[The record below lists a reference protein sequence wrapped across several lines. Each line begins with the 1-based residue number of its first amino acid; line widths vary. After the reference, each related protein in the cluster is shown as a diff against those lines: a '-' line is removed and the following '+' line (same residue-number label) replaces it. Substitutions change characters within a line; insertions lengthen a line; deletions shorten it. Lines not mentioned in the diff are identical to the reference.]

1 LGIGRNAAKHS
12 SPANLEQRRPLMS
25 RVKYAVLPAIA
36 LVVVVAVT
44 ASASPSVPEW
54 FKGGSPIGETTSIS
68 FTGKSIAGTPTLQST
83 VGNIVKCENSTSKG
97 EISGPRAIKN
107 TKVTY
112 HGCVEGT
119 AKCASTGQLEGTVVT
134 NTLVGENVYLD
145 AAHQKA
151 GVVLKAASGT
161 KFATFKCGS
170 TEVQVTGNLIAEASP
185 LNEGDK
191 TTGHLIFVQEEG
203 HQLWQKVEEAGES
216 RHIVAFL
223 VEAGVGG
230 GTKATSPLNE
240 EDTFSSAVEL
250 HRS

>member
-1 LGIGRNAAKHS
+1 
-12 SPANLEQRRPLMS
+12 MS
-25 RVKYAVLPAIA
+25 RVKYALLPAIA
-36 LVVVVAVT
+36 LVVVAAVT

-54 FKGGSPIGETTSIS
+54 FKGGSPIGEATSIS
-68 FTGKSIAGTPTLQST
+68 FTGKSISGTPTLQST
-83 VGNIVKCENSTSKG
+83 VGNKVVCESSSSKG

-112 HGCVEGT
+112 HGCAEGMT
-119 AKCASTGQLEGTVVT
+119 KCNSAGQAEGTVVT

-145 AAHQKA
+145 SAHQKA

-170 TEVQVTGNLIAEASP
+170 SEVQVTGNLIAETSP

-191 TTGHLIFVQEEG
+191 TTGRLSFAQEEG
-203 HQLWQKVEEAGES
+203 HELWEKVEEAGES
-216 RHIVAFL
+216 KHIVAFL

-230 GTKATSPLNE
+230 GTTDSSPLKE

>member
-1 LGIGRNAAKHS
+1 
-12 SPANLEQRRPLMS
+12 MS
-25 RVKYAVLPAIA
+25 RAKYILLPA
-36 LVVVVAVT
+36 VAVAVFVAVN
-44 ASASPSVPEW
+44 ASAASSVPEW
-54 FKGGSPIGETTSIS
+54 FKGGSAIGESTTIA

-83 VGNIVKCENSTSKG
+83 VGNKVVCESSTSKG

-112 HGCVEGT
+112 HGCKEGT
-119 AKCASTGQLEGTVVT
+119 TSCKSSGQTEGTIVT
-134 NTLVGENVYLD
+134 NTLNGENVYLD
-145 AAHQKA
+145 SAHSKA

-170 TEVQVTGNLIAEASP
+170 SECQVTGSLIAESAP

-191 TTGHLIFVQEEG
+191 TTGELRFAQEKG
-203 HQLWQKVEEAGES
+203 RQDWQKVEEAGES
-216 RHIVAFL
+216 KHVVAFL

-230 GTKATSPLNE
+230 GTELGTVLKE

>member
-1 LGIGRNAAKHS
+1 
-12 SPANLEQRRPLMS
+12 MS
-25 RVKYAVLPAIA
+25 RVNYAILSAIVLVLLAS
-36 LVVVVAVT
+36 VT
-44 ASASPSVPEW
+44 ASASSSVPEW
-54 FKGGSPIGETTSIS
+54 FKGGSAIGEGTSVA
-68 FTGKSIAGTPTLQST
+68 FTGKSIAGAPTLQST
-83 VGNIVKCENSTSKG
+83 VGNDVVCESSTSKG
-97 EISGPRAIKN
+97 EINGPRGIKN

-119 AKCASTGQLEGTVVT
+119 TSCKSTGQAEGTVVT

-145 AAHQKA
+145 ASHEKA

-170 TEVQVTGNLIAEASP
+170 SEVQVTGNLMAEATP

-191 TTGHLIFVQEEG
+191 TTGHLSFAQEKG
-203 HQLWQKVEEAGES
+203 HQLWQKIEEAGES
-216 RHIVAFL
+216 RHVVAFL

-230 GTKATSPLNE
+230 GTEFSSPLNE
-240 EDTFSSAVEL
+240 EDTFAVAVEL